1 VSIASSYIEKMQPGF
16 DHVTIVVTDL
26 DEARRFFEL
35 LGFEESHNV
44 VVSGEQMSKYMGI
57 PDWEADHVT
66 LVHTGSATHQEVQLL
81 RFHNPPV
88 QVDAET
94 GNLARTGFNHV
105 CFRVDD
111 VDAMIENLQAAGIG
125 IRNQVM
131 AFHDRRLVF
140 LQGPGGVTIELAQ
153 WLAQPAASQASAGR

>member
-1 VSIASSYIEKMQPGF
+1 M
-16 DHVTIVVTDL
+16 TIVVTDL
-26 DEARRFFEL
+26 HEARRFVAL
-35 LGFEESHNV
+35 LGFEETHDV
-44 VVSGEQMSKYMGI
+44 VVSGDKMSKYMGI
-57 PDWEADHVT
+57 SDWEADHVT
-66 LVHTGSATHQEVQLL
+66 LALRGAESHEEVQLL

-88 QVDAET
+88 QVDPET

-111 VDAMIENLQAAGIG
+111 IDAMIEKLQAGGIG

-131 AFHDRRLVF
+131 TFHDRRLVF

-153 WLAQPAASQASAGR
+153 WLAQPATP

>member
-1 VSIASSYIEKMQPGF
+1 MRPGF

-35 LGFEESHNV
+35 LGFEESQTV
-44 VVSGEQMSKYMGI
+44 VVSGEQMAKYMGI
-57 PDWEADHVT
+57 ADWEADHVT
-66 LVHTGSATHQEVQLL
+66 LVHTGSETHQEVQLL
-81 RFHNPPV
+81 RFHTPPV

-111 VDAMIENLQAAGIG
+111 VDAMIEKLQAAGIG

-131 AFHDRRLVF
+131 TFHDRRLVF

-153 WLAQPAASQASAGR
+153 WLAQPAVQ

>member
-1 VSIASSYIEKMQPGF
+1 
-16 DHVTIVVTDL
+16 VTIVVTDL

-35 LGFEESHNV
+35 LGFEVSQNV
-44 VVSGEQMSKYMGI
+44 VVSGEQMAKYMGI
-57 PDWEADHVT
+57 ADWEADHVT
-66 LVHTGSATHQEVQLL
+66 LVLRGAESHQEVQLL

-111 VDAMIENLQAAGIG
+111 VDAMIDKLQAAGIG

-131 AFHDRRLVF
+131 TFHDRRLVF
-140 LQGPGGVTIELAQ
+140 LRGPGGVTIELAQ
-153 WLAQPAASQASAGR
+153 WLAEPATP